1 MAWDKIFSLSKLLW
15 NWNPSLPLGSNILP
29 LWNNFTKLLF
39 LKKSYK
45 LKELPYVK
53 LNYRNETVLKR
64 TMLQTFLTNF
74 HILKFRLGTEGWWNK
89 TREIILRLNNELSI
103 SVVLLI
109 SPSVGAKYEFQYV
122 EIGLLLNLYL
132 RMSVRVSYLIVKCEI
147 HAFI

>member
-1 MAWDKIFSLSKLLW
+1 
-15 NWNPSLPLGSNILP
+15 
-29 LWNNFTKLLF
+29 
-39 LKKSYK
+39 
-45 LKELPYVK
+45 
-53 LNYRNETVLKR
+53 
-64 TMLQTFLTNF
+64 MLQTFLTNF
-74 HILKFRLGTEGWWNK
+74 HILKFRLGTEGWGNK